1 MPPKKK
7 KGKGKGKK
15 KKDGFRKELARRNQS
30 ATETMKSK
38 MNDSMK
44 ELESHKEDQ
53 KAINAGNTQRKLR
66 ETEEEKKRI
75 IIEKDEEIF
84 RLNSDIS
91 KMEREYKRIL
101 EEAMATLI
109 NQIDSS
115 VMRWEEKAVAIQ
127 GSNTKSLLEF
137 GLKPLDI

>member
-53 KAINAGNTQRKLR
+53 KAINA
-66 ETEEEKKRI
+66 EK
-75 IIEKDEEIF
+75 
-84 RLNSDIS
+84 
-91 KMEREYKRIL
+91 
-101 EEAMATLI
+101 
-109 NQIDSS
+109 
-115 VMRWEEKAVAIQ
+115 
-127 GSNTKSLLEF
+127 
-137 GLKPLDI
+137 